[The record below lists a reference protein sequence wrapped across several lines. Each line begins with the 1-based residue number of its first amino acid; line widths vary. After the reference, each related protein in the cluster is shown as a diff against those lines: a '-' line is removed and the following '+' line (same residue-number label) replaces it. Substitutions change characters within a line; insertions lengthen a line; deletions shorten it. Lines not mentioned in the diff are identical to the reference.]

1 MQNSDLPVVELSMTL
16 SQKAAPG
23 WLLRLVDEEELDFP
37 ADEEELLDFPADEEE
52 LLDFADDEEELLF
65 DELEGLLAAEE
76 LLDFFDAFDFGKT
89 ASEDIEAVSLEDCS

>member
-37 ADEEELLDFPADEEE
+37 ADEEELLDFADEEE
-52 LLDFADDEEELLF
+52 EPLFDEL

-76 LLDFFDAFDFGKT
+76 LLDFFYAFDFGKT
-89 ASEDIEAVSLEDCS
+89 ASEDIEAASLEDCS

>member
-37 ADEEELLDFPADEEE
+37 ADEEELLDF
-52 LLDFADDEEELLF
+52 ADDEEELLF

-76 LLDFFDAFDFGKT
+76 LLDFFDTFDFGKT

>member
-23 WLLRLVDEEELDFP
+23 WLLRL
-37 ADEEELLDFPADEEE
+37 ADEDLLDFTADEEE

-65 DELEGLLAAEE
+65 DELDELEGLLAAEE
-76 LLDFFDAFDFGKT
+76 LLDFFDAFGLGKP